1 MSTTTRTAFKQDTK
15 IALLQ
20 AGMSIM
26 LEKGYTNTGI
36 QEVLS
41 SLGVPKGSFYHYF
54 ESKENFA
61 VAIIQHLDQEYSA
74 DLMRTLRNPHQTPLQ
89 RLTTFCQTG
98 KECFLSQECRK
109 GCLIGNLSQEMSD
122 QSETLRKELSSVM
135 SKRLAMFSRC
145 IEEGQKLGE
154 INRACPP
161 HKLAEMFMYGWSGAV
176 MHAKTVKTAEPM
188 ETFIDLTFT
197 HFLKASATNT

>member
-1 MSTTTRTAFKQDTK
+1 MSTKLAAKQDTK

-20 AGMSIM
+20 AGTAIM
-26 LEKGYTNTGI
+26 LEKGYNNTGI

-74 DLMRTLRNPHQTPLQ
+74 YLLRTLRNPQETPLA
-89 RLTTFCQTG
+89 RLKTYCLSG
-98 KECFLSQECRK
+98 KQDFLSQECRK

-122 QSETLRKELSSVM
+122 Q
-135 SKRLAMFSRC
+135 
-145 IEEGQKLGE
+145 
-154 INRACPP
+154 
-161 HKLAEMFMYGWSGAV
+161 
-176 MHAKTVKTAEPM
+176 
-188 ETFIDLTFT
+188 
-197 HFLKASATNT
+197 